1 MLSFTELLG
10 KTVAALDTDGA
21 DPDGPVTRQGLLL
34 AAHAGLTVDRR
45 ARAES
50 EWDRYSNAI
59 GEAVAALHAD
69 LPDKALL
76 ATDVPDAGVD
86 DHQLRLLVRT
96 LVGRLADRYAAA
108 AAGIP
113 AANGGADASARRH
126 LVWAE
131 VAHRLDAAAARLQ

>member
-21 DPDGPVTRQGLLL
+21 DPDGPVIRQGLLL
-34 AAHAGLTVDRR
+34 AAHAGLTVDRDTDGT
-45 ARAES
+45 S
-50 EWDRYSNAI
+50 HWDLYSVSV

-69 LPDKALL
+69 LPDKLLL

-86 DHQLRLLVRT
+86 DHQLRMLVRM

-108 AAGIP
+108 AAES
-113 AANGGADASARRH
+113 GGTPEGRDDARRH

-131 VAHRLDAAAARLQ
+131 VAHRLDAAAAQLH